1 MSADRTWLW
10 GTRHLKNMQCQQ
22 HITARIL
29 SFRLVKIWGEG
40 HIPVNTQELAMSNMY
55 QLEAMIR
62 ILERKGILS
71 KRDVMDELQTM
82 KREDEDVARG
92 N

>member
-1 MSADRTWLW
+1 M
-10 GTRHLKNMQCQQ
+10 
-22 HITARIL
+22 TAKQR
-29 SFRLVKIWGEG
+29 V
-40 HIPVNTQELAMSNMY
+40 PVTAEELATSNMY

-71 KRDVMDELQTM
+71 KQGVLDELEVM
-82 KREDEDVARG
+82 KREDQDIARK

>member
-1 MSADRTWLW
+1 MEDNSKRVPV
-10 GTRHLKNMQCQQ
+10 
-22 HITARIL
+22 TAQ
-29 SFRLVKIWGEG
+29 G
-40 HIPVNTQELAMSNMY
+40 LAMSNMY

-62 ILERKGILS
+62 ILERKGVLS
-71 KRDVMDELQTM
+71 KQDVLDELEVM